1 MKLLKNSQIAE
12 EYKVFRG
19 SVGKWVASALNK
31 ENNLQLEMSNEKWY
45 IIDNPHNRSELLNLK
60 ERASKFRNKNSYQK
74 VNPSPELYKIFGY
87 SNLVEMITKM
97 EEIKMIPIKFSYLN
111 EGADI
116 WNEFIRETFKSEN
129 YLSKIG
135 NKLLDESLPYLVE
148 SLRKYDVINIVD
160 VGAGN
165 GYNLKPLIE
174 ILLKNKFEVKYTG
187 IDISPRMLEIISK
200 NIKDWYP
207 QMTVETE
214 IGDMDYIV
222 LREKLFSNKIANENS
237 CNLILFLGYTIG
249 NVYDSH
255 RVFRNFYDSMSVDDY
270 FMFDNGLDLEKLKT
284 VFTTLENDNY
294 NRVVRW
300 IPELLGITPEM
311 FERVNKYDEKSKS
324 RVRVLQL
331 NIDLDI
337 EFKLEAGTKIVSF
350 KSGDEITVWNHF
362 SHNLDNLIS
371 EIRGNNLGISFM
383 ARAADKSEVLM
394 ICEVDR

>member
-45 IIDNPHNRSELLNLK
+45 VIDNPHNRSELLNLK

-74 VNPSPELYKIFGY
+74 VNPNPELYKIFSY

-116 WNEFIRETFKSEN
+116 WDEFIRETFKSEN

-135 NKLLDESLPYLVE
+135 NKLLDESLPHLVE
-148 SLRKYDVINIVD
+148 SLRKYNVINIVD
-160 VGAGN
+160 VGVGN
-165 GYNLKPLIE
+165 GYSLKSLIE

-214 IGDMDYIV
+214 IGDMDYMV
-222 LREKLFSNKIANENS
+222 LREKLFSNKIADNNS

-270 FMFDNGLDLEKLKT
+270 FMFDNKLDLESFRSSFKT
-284 VFTTLENDNY
+284 PEHPLTIKGVS
-294 NRVVRW
+294 W
-300 IPELLGITPEM
+300 IPNLLGITADM
-311 FERVNKYDEKSKS
+311 FERINKYDEKSKS
-324 RVRVLQL
+324 RVQVLRL

-337 EFKLEAGTKIVSF
+337 EFNLEVGTKVVSF

-371 EIRGNNLGISFM
+371 DIRGNNLGISFM